1 MRYKYSVW
9 INQHLRREFN
19 RKQAAL
25 TYAYSWKELFPH
37 LEVTVKFNGKELC
50 L

>member
-1 MRYKYSVW
+1 MRYHYSVW
-9 INQHLRREFN
+9 VNQQMRMQFT

-37 LEVTVKFNGKELC
+37 LEVTVKFNGKEIC